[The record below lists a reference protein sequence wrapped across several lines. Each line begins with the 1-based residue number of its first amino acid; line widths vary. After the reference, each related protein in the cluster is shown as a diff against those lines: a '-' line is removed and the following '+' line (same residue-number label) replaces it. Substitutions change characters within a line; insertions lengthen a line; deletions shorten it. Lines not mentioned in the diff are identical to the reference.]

1 MEPVSLFPL
10 NKLDCS
16 SLPPQPS
23 IISYIHCSP
32 YSSLFPCPPKNKF
45 SICFLVSLIPPPRFS
60 KPLGWY
66 HNVKLFFYMY
76 SMRNVAGVIFKKI
89 TKQIKSE
96 TRLMS
101 HDMRKPTMSPYA
113 TRGLRSNQP
122 SLHMKKCWDLSYSL
136 SAQQRLWS
144 DWVDT
149 ISDQSLR
156 WAHTYFVG
164 SSCHG

>member
-1 MEPVSLFPL
+1 MTIDLELWSLDLQTNTLSTERVGLLCKLIKTIMEPVSLFPW
-10 NKLDCS
+10 NKLNCS

-23 IISYIHCSP
+23 IHVISYIHCSP

-45 SICFLVSLIPPPRFS
+45 SICFLVSLIPPPPPPVSPNPWGGIIMLNCFLYVQHAKR
-60 KPLGWY
+60 
-66 HNVKLFFYMY
+66 
-76 SMRNVAGVIFKKI
+76 RRADFKKI

-122 SLHMKKCWDLSYSL
+122 SLHMKKS
-136 SAQQRLWS
+136 
-144 DWVDT
+144 
-149 ISDQSLR
+149 
-156 WAHTYFVG
+156 
-164 SSCHG
+164 